1 MFISK
6 RTNPNVIANLMIS
19 NAYLEQSKS
28 EIVRHLNSLGNIVNL
43 FNRLV
48 DKKDINIYY
57 FD

>member
-1 MFISK
+1 
-6 RTNPNVIANLMIS
+6 MIN

-28 EIVRHLNSLGNIVNL
+28 EIVRHSNSLDSLVNL